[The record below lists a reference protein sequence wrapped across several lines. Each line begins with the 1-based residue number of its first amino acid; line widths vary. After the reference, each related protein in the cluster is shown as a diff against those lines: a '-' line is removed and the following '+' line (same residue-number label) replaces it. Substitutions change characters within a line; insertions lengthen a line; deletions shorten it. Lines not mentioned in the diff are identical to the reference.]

1 MPETNT
7 SSTNTFCT
15 SRILPFSPAA
25 IYGAF
30 ASAEQL
36 AAWWGPEGFTNHF
49 ELFEFTAGGRW
60 HFVMQGPD
68 GQKYPN
74 RSVFAELE
82 PNRKIVIRHDC
93 APFFTLTVEVTPL
106 EDKTELSW
114 LQVFDNADVA
124 QAVRHIVEPANEQNL
139 DRLTQILARRWPK
152 AQAIAP
158 AAIAAGL
165 TEYWSP
171 RVIGEV
177 DDAYIKVAKV
187 LGTLAWHSHADEDE
201 MFLVLKGQL
210 KIEMEHDSVVLNAGE
225 MFIVPKGVRHNPV
238 ATEEC
243 QLLLIERKSTRHTG
257 EVDTEKTRSLAE
269 QLRPV

>member
-1 MPETNT
+1 MT
-7 SSTNTFCT
+7 STHAFFT
-15 SRILPFSPAA
+15 SRTLPFPAIA
-25 IYGAF
+25 VYGAF
-30 ASAEQL
+30 ASAELL
-36 AAWWGPEGFTNHF
+36 ATWWGPAGFTNHF
-49 ELFEFTAGGRW
+49 ELFEFTPGGRW

-68 GQKYPN
+68 GQNYPN
-74 RSVFAELE
+74 RSFFAELE
-82 PNRKIVIRHDC
+82 ANRKIIIRHDC
-93 APFFTLTVEVTPL
+93 APFFTLTVELTPQ
-106 EDKTELSW
+106 EDKTVLSW
-114 LQVFDNADVA
+114 QQVFDDADVA
-124 QAVRHIVEPANEQNL
+124 KAVRHIVEPANEQNL
-139 DRLTQILARRWPK
+139 DRLTQTLASRWPK
-152 AQAIAP
+152 AQAVAP

-187 LGTLAWHSHADEDE
+187 QGTLAWHSHADEDE
-201 MFLVLKGQL
+201 LFLVLKGQL

-243 QLLLIERKSTRHTG
+243 QLLLIERKSTKHTG
-257 EVDTEKTRSLAE
+257 DIETEKTRSLAE